1 MPESVDMPAP
11 VRATQLRP
19 RSSSTTSTRRT
30 YRAGQCARILYMSTI
45 PLSEARARLSE
56 LVDEAVRT
64 HERVDITR
72 NGRRAAVLLSAD
84 DFDSLM
90 ETLEILADPE
100 AMRDIQTAQE
110 ELKQGIYF
118 TQEEVEAEM
127 RALGR
132 WPRDL

>member
-11 VRATQLRP
+11 VRATHVRP
-19 RSSSTTSTRRT
+19 RSSSMSSTRRI
-30 YRAGQCARILYMSTI
+30 YRAGQRARILYMTTI
-45 PLSEARARLSE
+45 PLSDARARLSE

-90 ETLEILADPE
+90 ETLDILADPE
-100 AMRDIQTAQE
+100 AMRDFRE
-110 ELKQGIYF
+110 
-118 TQEEVEAEM
+118 
-127 RALGR
+127 GR
-132 WPRDL
+132 FYT

>member
-1 MPESVDMPAP
+1 M
-11 VRATQLRP
+11 T
-19 RSSSTTSTRRT
+19 
-30 YRAGQCARILYMSTI
+30 TI

-64 HERVDITR
+64 HERVEITR
-72 NGRRAAVLLSAD
+72 NGRRAAVLMSAD

-90 ETLEILADPE
+90 ETFEILADPE
-100 AMRDIQTAQE
+100 TMRDIETAE
-110 ELKQGIYF
+110 KELKQGIYF

>member
-1 MPESVDMPAP
+1 M
-11 VRATQLRP
+11 T
-19 RSSSTTSTRRT
+19 
-30 YRAGQCARILYMSTI
+30 TI
-45 PLSEARARLSE
+45 PLSDARARLSE

-64 HERVDITR
+64 HERVEITR
-72 NGRRAAVLLSAD
+72 NGRRAAVLMSAD
-84 DFDSLM
+84 DFDSLE
-90 ETLEILADPE
+90 ETLEILSDPQ
-100 AMRDIQTAQE
+100 AMRDIETARE